1 MDNRFHKHIFH
12 QVSTLNVNNVRM
24 VEEQLMILV
33 PWCPFSRPGAVDK
46 TTKTNIIGR
55 LSFGI
60 ELVFGLTR
68 GTDVVVTPGFTKIVI
83 STNSTSAT
91 PQNTTAGTKTH
102 ESGSLSAPKATSPIP
117 GVIL

>member
-46 TTKTNIIGR
+46 TTKT
-55 LSFGI
+55 
-60 ELVFGLTR
+60 
-68 GTDVVVTPGFTKIVI
+68 GTDVAVTPGFTKIVI
-83 STNSTSAT
+83 SQQHQCYSAEHYSWD
-91 PQNTTAGTKTH
+91 QNT
-102 ESGSLSAPKATSPIP
+102 
-117 GVIL
+117 

>member
-1 MDNRFHKHIFH
+1 MPIADNNIHTR
-12 QVSTLNVNNVRM
+12 
-24 VEEQLMILV
+24 
-33 PWCPFSRPGAVDK
+33 
-46 TTKTNIIGR
+46 NIIGR

-68 GTDVVVTPGFTKIVI
+68 GTDVAVTPGFTKIVI

-102 ESGSLSAPKATSPIP
+102 ESGSLPAPKATSPIP

>member
-1 MDNRFHKHIFH
+1 
-12 QVSTLNVNNVRM
+12 M

-33 PWCPFSRPGAVDK
+33 PWCPFSRPGAMDK
-46 TTKTNIIGR
+46 TMKTR

-68 GTDVVVTPGFTKIVI
+68 GTDVAVTPGFTKIVI

-91 PQNTTAGTKTH
+91 LQNTTAGTKTH
-102 ESGSLSAPKATSPIP
+102 ESGSLPAPKATSPIP

>member
-1 MDNRFHKHIFH
+1 M
-12 QVSTLNVNNVRM
+12 STTLGWWK
-24 VEEQLMILV
+24 EQLMILV

-46 TTKTNIIGR
+46 TMKT
-55 LSFGI
+55 
-60 ELVFGLTR
+60 
-68 GTDVVVTPGFTKIVI
+68 GTDVAVTPGFTKIVI

-102 ESGSLSAPKATSPIP
+102 ESGSLPAPKATSPIP